1 MKSRPVANK
10 SRDSRSLKRRLPV
23 RPPHDRILIVC
34 EGSRTEV
41 NYFNEIRQK
50 FRISGAYLVVT
61 HGNGTQ
67 PIQVVDTAIAYFT
80 ESPDFEKVYAVFDR
94 DSHTTYHDA
103 IHRAEA
109 NASKLRNREKQI
121 AGLEVIASVPSFEV
135 WFLMHYESV
144 TRWED
149 RAVILHKLRAHLPNY
164 EKGKQGLF
172 GLTERNLHVATGRAI
187 ASRRTNGRLPGTAI
201 YTDADKLVL
210 VLLTLV
216 PCHYIG
222 YTAVLTP
229 DVATGTIHGVVTGLK
244 TEITFQAQTFPEI
257 QPTFEASINDYL
269 AKCEARGEKPESPRR
284 A

>member
-10 SRDSRSLKRRLPV
+10 SRNSRSLKRRQPV

-50 FRISGAYLVVT
+50 FRISGAHLVVT

-67 PIQVVDTAIAYFT
+67 PIQVVDTAIAHFE
-80 ESPDFEKVYAVFDR
+80 ESPDFERVYAVFDR
-94 DSHTTYHDA
+94 DSHPTYHDA
-103 IHRAEA
+103 IQRADA
-109 NASKLRNREKQI
+109 HASKLRNRDRQI
-121 AGLEVIASVPSFEV
+121 VGLEVVASVPSFEV
-135 WFLMHYESV
+135 WFLMHFENV

-172 GLTERNLHVATGRAI
+172 GLTESNLHIATARAI
-187 ASRRTNGRLPGTAI
+187 TSRRANGRLPGTAI

-216 PCHYIG
+216 PCHYMG

-229 DVATGTIHGVVTGLK
+229 DFATGTIHGVVTGLK
-244 TEITFQAQTFPEI
+244 TMITFEAQTIPEI
-257 QPTFEASINDYL
+257 QPAFEAKRI
-269 AKCEARGEKPESPRR
+269 AA
-284 A
+284 